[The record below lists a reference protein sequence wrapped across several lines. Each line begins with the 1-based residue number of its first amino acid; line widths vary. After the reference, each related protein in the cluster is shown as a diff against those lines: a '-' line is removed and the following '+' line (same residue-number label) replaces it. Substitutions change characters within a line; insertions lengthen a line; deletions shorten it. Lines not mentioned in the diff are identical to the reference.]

1 MDAVALLQ
9 VGSAALLNLGFT
21 WLVGTWFARRW
32 LPAGT
37 PIRDWLVRL
46 RRHDQ
51 TAIVL
56 MIAASAAALWAATA
70 IMAGVSLGEAGRM
83 FWTMLITTAHGNAG
97 CAAIAVML
105 LLLGVRCLRK
115 GGQATE
121 GLALLLLVIFA
132 ATRGSMGHAGEDGWW
147 TAPHVAETVHLFA
160 IAVWTGAV
168 IVSAWSAL
176 QQARVQELPRTAT
189 DHYLE
194 RMSQAAMLAVIAIAA
209 TGIYSGWHR
218 VGSTE
223 HLVHTQ
229 YGYTLLLKVGLVLGA
244 IALGGYNK
252 FLGLPGAS
260 RSVAGVAVVRRV
272 LQIEAVLLL
281 GALAAAA
288 YLTVQQPPAVM

>member
-32 LPAGT
+32 LPAGC
-37 PIRDWLVRL
+37 PISDWLVRL
-46 RRHDQ
+46 RRYDQ
-51 TAIVL
+51 AAIVL
-56 MIAASAAALWAATA
+56 TIAASAAALWAATA
-70 IMAGVSLGEAGRM
+70 IMAGVPLGEAGSM
-83 FWTMLITTAHGNAG
+83 FWMMLTTTAHGNVG
-97 CAAIAVML
+97 CIAIAVML
-105 LLLGVRCLRK
+105 LLLGVRSLGKNGR
-115 GGQATE
+115 ATE

-132 ATRGSMGHAGEDGWW
+132 ATRASMGHAGEEGWW

-168 IVSAWSAL
+168 IVSAWPVL
-176 QQARVQELPRTAT
+176 QPAHVQELPRAAT

-194 RMSQAAMLAVIAIAA
+194 RMSEAAMLAVIAIAA

-223 HLVHTQ
+223 HLLHTQ
-229 YGYTLLLKVGLVLGA
+229 YGYTLLVKIGLVLGA

-252 FLGLPGAS
+252 FLGLPEAA
-260 RSVAGVAVVRRV
+260 RSAAGVALVRRV

-281 GALAAAA
+281 GALMVAA
-288 YLTVQQPPAVM
+288 YLTVQQPPAAM

>member
-32 LPAGT
+32 LPAGR
-37 PIRDWLVRL
+37 PISDWLVSL
-46 RRHDQ
+46 RRYDNA
-51 TAIVL
+51 AIVVT
-56 MIAASAAALWAATA
+56 IAASAAALWAATA
-70 IMAGVSLGEAGRM
+70 IMAGVPLGEAGNM
-83 FWTMLITTAHGNAG
+83 FWTMLTTTAHGNAG
-97 CAAIAVML
+97 CVAIAVMV
-105 LLLGVRCLRK
+105 LLLGVRCLGKDGR
-115 GGQATE
+115 ATE
-121 GLALLLLVIFA
+121 SLVLLLLVIFA
-132 ATRGSMGHAGEDGWW
+132 ATRASMGHAGEEGWW
-147 TAPHVAETVHLFA
+147 TAPHVAETVHLVA
-160 IAVWTGAV
+160 IAIWSGAV
-168 IVSAWSAL
+168 IVSAWPVL
-176 QQARVQELPRTAT
+176 QPARVQELPRVAT
-189 DHYLE
+189 DHYLD

-218 VGSTE
+218 VGSAE

-229 YGYTLLLKVGLVLGA
+229 YGYTLLTKVGLVLGA

-252 FLGLPGAS
+252 FWGLPGAA
-260 RSVAGVAVVRRV
+260 RSATGVAVVRRV